1 LRWYFPFLKKGV
13 IQEQDRHLD
22 FYILRAK
29 GMKIK
34 LDRLEGLA
42 GFEDA
47 VAKTLLRLLSL
58 HGFLVSKASLSFF
71 FLRQTAARN
80 KQGKETKRTKDEL
93 IRSKGGKSALRSD
106 HHPCKKTLNKH
117 VKL

>member
-58 HGFLVSKASLSFF
+58 HGFPVPKAFLSFF
-71 FLRQTAARN
+71 FCDNPRQEGSR
-80 KQGKETKRTKDEL
+80 KEGD
-93 IRSKGGKSALRSD
+93 
-106 HHPCKKTLNKH
+106 KKNQR
-117 VKL
+117 

>member
-1 LRWYFPFLKKGV
+1 MVFSLFEKGV

-47 VAKTLLRLLSL
+47 VAKTLLRLLCL
-58 HGFLVSKASLSFF
+58 HGFLVPKAFFSFF
-71 FLRQTAARN
+71 FCDNPPQEVSR
-80 KQGKETKRTKDEL
+80 KEGDEKNQ
-93 IRSKGGKSALRSD
+93 R
-106 HHPCKKTLNKH
+106 
-117 VKL
+117 